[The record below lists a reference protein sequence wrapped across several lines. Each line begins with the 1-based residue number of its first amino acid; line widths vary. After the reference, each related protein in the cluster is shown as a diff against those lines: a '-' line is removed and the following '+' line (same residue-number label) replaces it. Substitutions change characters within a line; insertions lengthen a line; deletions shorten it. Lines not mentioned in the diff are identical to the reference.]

1 MLQIDIFLN
10 TKILKTKTDHKSTE
24 IISIL
29 IQNFP
34 KNKIKF
40 GGANFSPNQILCVIS
55 SELLSVNR

>member
-1 MLQIDIFLN
+1 MMTVQIVYLHFMEKNCMLQIDIFLN

-34 KNKIKF
+34 KK
-40 GGANFSPNQILCVIS
+40 
-55 SELLSVNR
+55 